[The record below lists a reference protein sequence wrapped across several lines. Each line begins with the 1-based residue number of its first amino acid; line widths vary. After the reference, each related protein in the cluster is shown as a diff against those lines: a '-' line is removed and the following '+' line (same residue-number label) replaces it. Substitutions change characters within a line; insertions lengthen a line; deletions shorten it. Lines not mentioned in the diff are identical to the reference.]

1 MSNLG
6 PRLGGAAGAQPPL
19 GPHPTPIPAHP
30 QIRCRAFLGPSA
42 FAQPPCPFP
51 LSPRLSTLVETNG
64 LLAVVHFAAP
74 AFYHWW

>member
-1 MSNLG
+1 MILYNYKYILKFNISNLG

-42 FAQPPCPFP
+42 RFC
-51 LSPRLSTLVETNG
+51 
-64 LLAVVHFAAP
+64 
-74 AFYHWW
+74 